1 MPKVIKKQISVM
13 HECFLWQYS
22 ISSKTPWRKDSN
34 QRAFEI
40 GKLWAFVDVKQK
52 SLDERRRE
60 PFQPVIFKENGPR
73 LDFPRN
79 FTAFARPDLV
89 F

>member
-1 MPKVIKKQISVM
+1 MEKGSKPTSAIPL
-13 HECFLWQYS
+13 FLVQTVTIYVENVN
-22 ISSKTPWRKDSN
+22 I
-34 QRAFEI
+34 
-40 GKLWAFVDVKQK
+40 KQK
-52 SLDERRRE
+52 CLDERMLE
-60 PFQPVIFKENGPR
+60 PLQPVIFKENGPR